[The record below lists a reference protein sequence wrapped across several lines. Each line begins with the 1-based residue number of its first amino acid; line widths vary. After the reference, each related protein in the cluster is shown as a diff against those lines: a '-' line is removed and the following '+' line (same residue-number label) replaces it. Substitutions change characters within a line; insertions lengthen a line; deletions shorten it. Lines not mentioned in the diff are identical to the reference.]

1 MSAAER
7 EHERDR
13 VTVRLSPSQ
22 AATLDALAAEH
33 GGSRSVTLRKLIDS
47 AQSGG
52 MSVDR
57 MDRDDVVEL
66 LQQHAR
72 AGSVPAARE
81 LLQRLDVDAELER
94 LRALTT

>member
-1 MSAAER
+1 
-7 EHERDR
+7 
-13 VTVRLSPSQ
+13 
-22 AATLDALAAEH
+22 
-33 GGSRSVTLRKLIDS
+33 
-47 AQSGG
+47 
-52 MSVDR
+52 